1 MLLHLVQS
9 AHRDQTQN
17 PVAVA
22 LRTLAPVRRYE
33 KIGSYPVADLFD
45 KVHGFT
51 EAKEAMALGIY
62 PYFRA
67 LSHSEGV
74 TASFEGKEVVML
86 GSNNYLGL
94 TMDPR
99 VRSAAAAALERF
111 GPSVTGSRFLNGTL
125 ELHLE
130 LERRLARF
138 VNMEAALVFSTGYQ
152 TNVGTLSAILG
163 KNDVAILDKDAHAC
177 IVDGVVMSR
186 GEMKRFKHNDLDD
199 LDRVLS
205 KLPADVG
212 KLVVVDGVY
221 SMGGDIAPLPDIIAI
236 VKKHGA
242 RIMVDDA
249 HGIGVLGKGRGT
261 SIHFGV
267 EDQVDLVM
275 GTFSKSFA
283 SIGGF
288 IAGSADVIHYIQ
300 HHARSLIFSAALPAP
315 NAAAVLAAL
324 DIIEN
329 EPEHVERVWQNANYM
344 RDGLRKLGYN
354 TGNSNTPIIPVIIGD
369 QYLTALTWAA
379 LIEAGVYTN
388 PVVPPGVPPNLSLL
402 RTSYMATHQKEHLD
416 KALAAFKLVGEN
428 LDLIPSAAT
437 A

>member
-1 MLLHLVQS
+1 M
-9 AHRDQTQN
+9 
-17 PVAVA
+17 
-22 LRTLAPVRRYE
+22 
-33 KIGSYPVADLFD
+33 ADLFD

-74 TASFEGKEVVML
+74 TATFEGKEVVML

-99 VRSAAAAALERF
+99 VRSAAAAALERY

-205 KLPADVG
+205 KLPSDVG

-221 SMGGDIAPLPDIIAI
+221 SMGGDIAPLPEIVAI
-236 VKKHGA
+236 VKSMVHALWSMMPMASGSLA
-242 RIMVDDA
+242 RA
-249 HGIGVLGKGRGT
+249 
-261 SIHFGV
+261 
-267 EDQVDLVM
+267 
-275 GTFSKSFA
+275 
-283 SIGGF
+283 
-288 IAGSADVIHYIQ
+288 
-300 HHARSLIFSAALPAP
+300 
-315 NAAAVLAAL
+315 
-324 DIIEN
+324 
-329 EPEHVERVWQNANYM
+329 VERPS
-344 RDGLRKLGYN
+344 
-354 TGNSNTPIIPVIIGD
+354 T
-369 QYLTALTWAA
+369 
-379 LIEAGVYTN
+379 
-388 PVVPPGVPPNLSLL
+388 
-402 RTSYMATHQKEHLD
+402 
-416 KALAAFKLVGEN
+416 LA
-428 LDLIPSAAT
+428 
-437 A
+437 

>member
-1 MLLHLVQS
+1 M
-9 AHRDQTQN
+9 N
-17 PVAVA
+17 
-22 LRTLAPVRRYE
+22 

-74 TASFEGKEVVML
+74 TATFEGKEVVML

-99 VRSAAAAALERF
+99 VRSAAAAALERY

-205 KLPADVG
+205 KLPSDVG

-221 SMGGDIAPLPDIIAI
+221 SMGGDIAPLPEIVAI

-402 RTSYMATHQKEHLD
+402 RTSYMATHQREHLD

-428 LDLIPSAAT
+428 LDLIPSTAT